1 MHWLR
6 NLSIGLC
13 TMALAGAAHAE
24 TVNLVYANSL
34 QKTHVQYGVIAD
46 EWIAKIE
53 KATEGRVKI
62 RHVPGGALLSQEN
75 MLDGL
80 RAGIADIGVTNVSNF
95 AGQVPIAATLA
106 GTADITYGNKTDT
119 IGLSLITLKLIE
131 EFPQYEKE
139 FAAIGLFPAV
149 WIPTYTFSVISTQ
162 PIAKLADF
170 QGKKIRAFGPNL
182 PKILSSAGATPL
194 SVAVGEVY
202 TSLQTGVIDAAMTDP
217 PNMVSSRWYEVAKNI
232 ITTGPG
238 AGAQTMGIGV
248 AYIFNRNSWNKIS
261 EQDRKIILNINREV
275 TLAAAKRMQ
284 ETGDKAYEELQQK
297 GVTVRHLTESETAEL
312 AKRTP
317 DFLKAAADAINARGG
332 PGTQII
338 ERYKQLAQDY
348 AEGKLKP

>member
-1 MHWLR
+1 
-6 NLSIGLC
+6 
-13 TMALAGAAHAE
+13 MAFAGAAQAQ
-24 TVNLVYANSL
+24 TVSLVYANSL

-80 RAGIADIGVTNVSNF
+80 RGGIADIGVTNVSNF

-106 GTADITYGNKTDT
+106 GTADIAYGNKTDT

-131 EFPQYEKE
+131 EFPEYEKE
-139 FAAIGLFPAV
+139 FADIGLFPAV
-149 WIPTYTFSVISTQ
+149 WIPTYTFSVISTK
-162 PIAKLADF
+162 PVEKLADL

-182 PKILSSAGATPL
+182 PKILTAAGATPL

-217 PNMVSSRWYEVAKNI
+217 PNMVSSRWYEVAKNV
-232 ITTGPG
+232 ITTGPA

-261 EQDRKIILNINREV
+261 EQDRKIILDINREV
-275 TLAAAKRMQ
+275 TLGAAKRMQ
-284 ETGDKAYEELQQK
+284 DTGDKAYEELQK
-297 GVTVRHLTESETAEL
+297 NGVTVRHLTEAETAEL

-317 DFLKAAADAINARGG
+317 DLLKSAADAINARGG
-332 PGTQII
+332 PGTKII